1 MRPLGLGGTKKLQD
15 LFVDAKIPAAV
26 RRRLPVIAD
35 AEGIVWAAG
44 RVDERAAVGPRTRR
58 VLRLQ
63 IASL

>member
-26 RRRLPVIAD
+26 RGACPSSWTR
-35 AEGIVWAAG
+35 EGIVWAAG
-44 RVDERAAVGPRTRR
+44 RVDRAAVGPRTRR